1 MADQPSTKKS
11 SRKEFPGIDRR
22 KFSLGMMMT
31 PLGLAIPNLLA
42 AQEKS
47 GPQTEPFPSDQPT
60 PPKPKRWMIYE
71 DEHFS
76 KPLEFKYAAVA
87 PRVVP
92 FAFGDVRLIEG
103 SRFTQSRDWSRDYML
118 RMDVDR
124 MLHTFRLNAG
134 LPSSAKPLGGWE
146 APTDQLRGC
155 WTGHFL
161 TASSFLIASTGDAEC
176 KARAEKVV
184 AVLAECQAKINQGG
198 YLAAFP
204 ANEFD
209 KLADG
214 HGAKV
219 PFYTLNMLMAGLI
232 DMNVNTGNQQA
243 LEVVKGIAAWVDT
256 WTAQWSEDRM
266 QAILSEEFGGMG
278 ESLYNLASIT
288 GDERWGRVGDRFQKK
303 IFLRPLLNRCDELEG
318 LHANT
323 HLAQIISA
331 ALRYEVTSDYRFREL
346 CLFFWETITE
356 ARMYAT
362 GGTSTMERWVTHANH
377 LAQEIESSTENAE
390 CCCAYN
396 MMRFTRH
403 LYTWQPDIRYAE
415 YYERTFLNHRMGT
428 IQPGTG
434 LTTYFLS
441 LAPGAWKTLCTEED
455 TFWCCNGTAIEE
467 FARLQSSV
475 YFHDA
480 DSLYVNLYVPTE
492 LRWKEKGVTL
502 RQETKFPDEPRTRL
516 TITGAPNSASLA
528 ARWTLRLRV
537 PSWTSEDAVVS
548 VNGTPIN
555 ITPAPGNYVN
565 LTRRWKAGDT
575 VELSMPMRLTREP
588 LPDDPSLQ
596 AFRDGPIVL
605 AAQFSKEGLPD
616 SLVFNHEEPIVRSA
630 PAVFVPALKESG
642 SKLEEWIVPVDGQPM
657 TYTVKGAGGETVM
670 LKPLNLSWE
679 RFAAYL
685 RVV

>member
-1 MADQPSTKKS
+1 MADQPSSSKS
-11 SRKEFPGIDRR
+11 TQLNRR
-22 KFSLGMMMT
+22 KFALGIAMT
-31 PLGLAIPNLLA
+31 PLGLAIPGALT
-42 AQEKS
+42 AQDKPG
-47 GPQTEPFPSDQPT
+47 GPQTQPFPSDQPT
-60 PPKPKRWMIYE
+60 APKPKRWMIYE

-76 KPLEFKYAAVA
+76 KPLEFKSAAVT
-87 PRVVP
+87 PSVVP
-92 FAFGDVRLIEG
+92 FAYGDVRLTAG
-103 SRFTQSRDWSRDYML
+103 SWFTETRDLSRSYVL
-118 RMDVDR
+118 HIGVDR
-124 MLHTFRLNAG
+124 MMHTFRLNAG
-134 LPSSAKPLGGWE
+134 LPSNAKPLGGWE

-161 TASSFLIASTGDAEC
+161 TAASFLIASTGDEEM
-176 KARAEKVV
+176 KTRAEKVV
-184 AVLAECQAKINQGG
+184 SILSECQAKINQGG

-204 ANEFD
+204 ATEFD

-232 DMNVNTGNQQA
+232 DMYVNTGNRQA
-243 LEVVKGIAAWVDT
+243 LEIVKGIAAWVDT

-266 QAILSEEFGGMG
+266 QAILNEEFGGMG

-288 GDERWGRVGDRFQKK
+288 GDERWGQVGDRFQKK

-331 ALRYEVTSDYRFREL
+331 ALRYEVTGDYRFREL

-377 LAQEIESSTENAE
+377 LAQELESSTENEE

-403 LYTWQPDIRYAE
+403 LYTWQPDIRFAE

-492 LRWKEKGVTL
+492 LNWKEKGVQL
-502 RQETKFPDEPRTRL
+502 RQETKFPDEPRTKL
-516 TITGAPNSASLA
+516 MISAASGT
-528 ARWTLRLRV
+528 RWTLRLRV

-548 VNGTPIN
+548 VNGAAID

-565 LTRRWKAGDT
+565 LTRNWKAGDT

-596 AFRDGPIVL
+596 AFRYGPIVL
-605 AAQFSKEGLPD
+605 AAQFSKAGLPD

-642 SKLEEWIVPVDGQPM
+642 SKLEDWFIPVDGQPM
-657 TYTVKGAGGETVM
+657 TYTVKGAGGETVT
-670 LKPLNLSWE
+670 LKPLNLSWD

>member
-1 MADQPSTKKS
+1 MMADQPSTKKS

-31 PLGLAIPNLLA
+31 PLGLAIPNVLA
-42 AQEKS
+42 AQEKG

-60 PPKPKRWMIYE
+60 PPKLKRWMIYE

-76 KPLEFKYAAVA
+76 KPLEFNYAAIT

-155 WTGHFL
+155 WAGHFL
-161 TASSFLIASTGDAEC
+161 TASSFLIAGTGDAEC

-204 ANEFD
+204 ANEFE

-232 DMNVNTGNQQA
+232 DMNVNVGNQQA
-243 LEVVKGIAAWVDT
+243 LEVVKGIAAWVDA

-266 QAILSEEFGGMG
+266 QAILNEEFGGMG
-278 ESLYNLASIT
+278 ESLYNLAAIT

-323 HLAQIISA
+323 HLAQITSA
-331 ALRYEVTSDYRFREL
+331 ALRYEVTGDYRFREL

-403 LYTWQPDIRYAE
+403 LYSWQPDIRYAE

-428 IQPGTG
+428 IQPETG
-434 LTTYFLS
+434 LTTYVLS

-480 DSLYVNLYVPTE
+480 DSLYVNLYVPTV
-492 LRWKEKGVTL
+492 LNWKEKGVTL
-502 RQETKFPDEPRTRL
+502 KQETRFPDEPRTKLR
-516 TITGAPNSASLA
+516 ITEASG

-537 PSWTSEDAVVS
+537 PSWTNEDAQVS
-548 VNGTPIN
+548 VNGTAID
-555 ITPAPGNYVN
+555 ITPAPGSYVN
-565 LTRRWKAGDT
+565 LTRKWKAGDT
-575 VELSMPMRLTREP
+575 VELTMPMRLTRER
-588 LPDDPSLQ
+588 LPDDPSMQ
-596 AFRDGPIVL
+596 AFRYGPIVL
-605 AAQFSKEGLPD
+605 AAQFSKSGLPD

-642 SKLEEWIVPVDGQPM
+642 SKLEDWLIPVDGQPM
-657 TYTVKGAGGETVM
+657 TYTVKGVGGETVT
-670 LKPLNLSWE
+670 LKPLNLSWD